1 MSKKEPNGCK
11 ICEAISDSTRVK
23 ILQFLIRKYPSAQTI
38 TDIEKSL
45 EKPVSATTISFHL
58 RKLRDSGLVTTNGHK
73 KGFRALHKALSIKI
87 DDNGL
92 HVEKEGRE
100 VKNG

>member
-23 ILQFLIRKYPSAQTI
+23 ILQHLIRKYPHAQTI

-45 EKPVSATTISFHL
+45 GKHVSATTISFHL

-73 KGFRALHKALSIKI
+73 KGFRALHKALSVKI
-87 DDNGL
+87 DNNGL
-92 HVEKEGRE
+92 HVEKDGGEKR
-100 VKNG
+100 